1 MPLKRSSSE
10 WSHSVGTVLRL
21 SAIFENGNWS
31 KILDPIRF
39 QGRLRP
45 NCLTVQFEMT
55 ERGSSS

>member
-39 QGRLRP
+39 QGRP

-55 ERGSSS
+55 ERKL